1 MYIDWNLESFL
12 RYFFLWNLMGE
23 MDLNGFKILFVFPNL
38 NLATNLMPEKVTR
51 YSKPDSPHYGIAQL
65 AAVLLQH
72 NAQVKIFD
80 MRLGYTFE
88 DLTKEIDAFQP
99 DLVGFTLI
107 ATRIKMC
114 YAMIDKVKELYP
126 QVHTV
131 AGGTHVASFK
141 QKVFR
146 DCKGLDFAVKR
157 EGELAFLQ
165 LMDKIIKKETY
176 FETVKGIMFMRNG
189 EFIETLDMELL
200 EDLDALPYPAYELFD
215 LKDYYA
221 WQRGVVPVV
230 TSRGCPFRCVFCSI
244 NLTMGYK
251 FRARSPKNVVDE
263 LEYWVGQGQTRFDLN
278 DDEFSFDR
286 KRVEQIC
293 DLIVARGLKI
303 ELRLFNGIRVTDVYP
318 ELLAKMKKAGFS
330 AITYALESG
339 SPKVLKNIK
348 KAVTV
353 EQALKAIEMTKA
365 VGIETTCN
373 FIIGHPGE
381 TYEDALMTLDVIKKV
396 KADRLNMNNVVV
408 YPGTELY
415 EWVSKNARFT
425 LDVEE
430 YLNMSWPGKSD
441 FPFFETDDFTVEQ
454 RKEVLRKGILLFR
467 ERLIRT
473 RVKEPFASAY
483 VLASKSDLL
492 YSVGEILKTNSFVN
506 KYVKPVLFRKYG
518 INAKIRS

>member
-1 MYIDWNLESFL
+1 MKKVDLE
-12 RYFFLWNLMGE
+12 
-23 MDLNGFKILFVFPNL
+23 GFKVLFVFPNL
-38 NLATNLMPEKVTR
+38 NLATNLMPEKATR

-65 AAVLLQH
+65 AAVLLQN
-72 NAQVKIFD
+72 NAQVRVFD
-80 MRLGYTFE
+80 MRLGYTFD
-88 DLTKEIDAFQP
+88 DLTKEIDSYKP

-114 YAMIDKVKELYP
+114 YAMIDRIKELYP
-126 QVHTV
+126 QIYTV

-146 DCKGLDFAVKR
+146 DCQGLDFAVKR
-157 EGELAFLQ
+157 EGEATFVELLQ
-165 LMDKIIKKETY
+165 ILVKKEKRY
-176 FETVKGIMFMRNG
+176 FDIKGLMFIDQEGN
-189 EFIETLDMELL
+189 FIETPDMDML

-215 LKDYYA
+215 LKNYYA
-221 WQRGVVPVV
+221 WQRGVVPIV

-251 FRARSPKNVVDE
+251 FRTRSAKSVVDE
-263 LEYWVGQGQTRFDLN
+263 LEYWHKKGKLKFDIN

-286 KRVEQIC
+286 KRVEDIC
-293 DLIVARGLKI
+293 DMIVERGLKI
-303 ELRLFNGIRVTDVYP
+303 ELRLFNGIRVSDVYP
-318 ELLAKMKKAGFS
+318 EMLAKMKKAGFS

-353 EQALKAIEMTKA
+353 EQALRAVEMTKA

-381 TYEDALMTLDVIKKV
+381 TYEDALMTLDVIKHV
-396 KADRLNMNNVVV
+396 KADKLNVNNVVV

-415 EWVSKNARFT
+415 EWVSKNGRFT

-441 FPFFETDDFTVEQ
+441 FPFFETDDFTVAQ
-454 RKEVLRKGILLFR
+454 REEILRKAILLFR

-483 VLASKSDLL
+483 VLASKSDFL
-492 YSVGEILKTNSFVN
+492 YSVGEILKTSSFVN

-518 INAKIRS
+518 VNEKIGS

>member
-1 MYIDWNLESFL
+1 MSLESYL
-12 RYFFLWNLMGE
+12 RYFLCVLLMQK
-23 MDLNGFKILFVFPNL
+23 MDLQGFKVLFVFPNL
-38 NLATNLMPEKVTR
+38 NLATNLMPEKATR

-65 AAVLLQH
+65 GAVLLQN
-72 NAQVKIFD
+72 NAQVKVFD
-80 MRLGYTFE
+80 MRLGYGFE
-88 DLTKEIDAFQP
+88 DLQKEIDEYKP

-114 YAMIDKVKELYP
+114 YTMIDKVKHLHPHLY
-126 QVHTV
+126 TV

-157 EGELAFLQ
+157 EGELTFLQ
-165 LMDKIIKKETY
+165 LINKIIQKEKD
-176 FETVKGIMFMRNG
+176 FETVKGLMYMKNG
-189 EFIETLDMELL
+189 EFIETPDIEMID
-200 EDLDALPYPAYELFD
+200 DLDALPYPAYNLFD
-215 LKDYYA
+215 LKNYYA
-221 WQRGVVPVV
+221 WQRGVVPIV

-263 LEYWVGQGQTRFDLN
+263 LEYWVSQGQKKFDIN

-286 KRVEQIC
+286 KRAENIC
-293 DLIVARGLKI
+293 DKIVERGLKI

-318 ELLAKMKKAGFS
+318 ELLVKMKKAGFS

-348 KAVTV
+348 KIITV
-353 EQALKAIEMTKA
+353 EQALKAVEMTKD

-381 TYEDALMTLDVIKKV
+381 SYEDALMTLEAIKMV
-396 KADRLNMNNVVV
+396 KADHINFNNAVV

-425 LDVEE
+425 LDVED

-441 FPFFETDDFTVEQ
+441 FPFFETDDFTVGQ
-454 RKEVLRKGILLFR
+454 RKEILRKGILLFR
-467 ERLIRT
+467 EKLIRT
-473 RVKEPFASAY
+473 RMKEPFAFMYSFM
-483 VLASKSDLL
+483 SRSDWV
-492 YSVGEILKTNSFVN
+492 YSTGEILKTNSLVN

-518 INAKIRS
+518 TNAR

>member
-1 MYIDWNLESFL
+1 MDMIDL
-12 RYFFLWNLMGE
+12 G
-23 MDLNGFKILFVFPNL
+23 GFKVLFVFPNL
-38 NLATNLMPEKVTR
+38 NLATNLMPEKATR

-65 AAVLLQH
+65 AAVLLQ
-72 NAQVKIFD
+72 NNVQVKVFD
-80 MRLGYTFE
+80 MRLGYSFE
-88 DLTKEIDAFQP
+88 DLQKQIDSFQP
-99 DLVGFTLI
+99 DMVGFTLI

-114 YAMIDKVKELYP
+114 YAIIDKVKELYP
-126 QVHTV
+126 SLYTV

-141 QKVFR
+141 EKVFR

-157 EGELAFLQ
+157 EGEQTFVELLDMLVHKEKNYSTIKG
-165 LMDKIIKKETY
+165 LM
-176 FETVKGIMFMRNG
+176 FRNEMG
-189 EFIETLDMELL
+189 ELIETLDMPMV
-200 EDLDALPYPAYELFD
+200 EDLDAMPYPAYDLFD
-215 LKDYYA
+215 LKSYYA
-221 WQRGVVPVV
+221 WQRGVVPIV

-251 FRARSPKNVVDE
+251 FRARSAKSVVDE
-263 LEYWVGQGQTRFDLN
+263 LEYWNKKGQNKFDIN

-286 KRVEQIC
+286 KRVEEIC
-293 DLIVARGLKI
+293 DMIVGRGLNI

-318 ELLAKMKKAGFS
+318 EMLAKMKKAGFS

-348 KAVTV
+348 KIITV
-353 EQALKAIEMTKA
+353 EQALKAIDMTKE

-396 KADRLNMNNVVV
+396 NADRINFNNCVV

-415 EWVSKNARFT
+415 EWVSQNARFT

-454 RKEVLRKGILLFR
+454 RKEILRKGILIFR
-467 ERLIRT
+467 DRLIRT
-473 RVKEPFASAY
+473 RMKEPFASVY
-483 VLASKSDLL
+483 SFMSRSDWV
-492 YSVGEILKTNSFVN
+492 YSTGEILKTNSFVN
-506 KYVKPVLFRKYG
+506 KYVKPVLFRRYG
-518 INAKIRS
+518 TNAKIGS

>member
-1 MYIDWNLESFL
+1 MEKV
-12 RYFFLWNLMGE
+12 
-23 MDLNGFKILFVFPNL
+23 DLHGFKVLFVFPNL
-38 NLATNLMPEKVTR
+38 NLATNLMPEKATR

-65 AAVLLQH
+65 GAVLLQN
-72 NAQVKIFD
+72 NAQVKVFD
-80 MRLGYTFE
+80 MRLGHTFE
-88 DLTKEIDAFQP
+88 DLTKEINSYKP

-126 QVHTV
+126 SIHTV

-141 QKVFR
+141 EKVFR

-157 EGELAFLQ
+157 EGEATFVELLNM
-165 LMDKIIKKETY
+165 LVKKEKNY
-176 FETVKGIMFMRNG
+176 SSINGLMFQDEKKGL
-189 EFIETLDMELL
+189 IETPDMPMI
-200 EDLDALPYPAYELFD
+200 EDLDAMPYPAYDLFD
-215 LKDYYA
+215 LKNYYA

-251 FRARSPKNVVDE
+251 FRMRSAKSVVDE
-263 LEYWVGQGQTRFDLN
+263 LEYWNKRGQKKFDIN

-286 KRVEQIC
+286 KRVENIC
-293 DLIVARGLKI
+293 DMIVDRGLKI
-303 ELRLFNGIRVTDVYP
+303 ELRLFNGIRVSDVYP
-318 ELLAKMKKAGFS
+318 EMLAKMKKAGFS

-348 KAVTV
+348 KVVTV
-353 EQALKAIEMTKA
+353 EQALKAVEMTKA

-381 TYEDALMTLDVIKKV
+381 TYEDALMTLDVIKLV
-396 KADRLNMNNVVV
+396 KADHINFNNCVV
-408 YPGTELY
+408 YPRTELY
-415 EWVSKNARFT
+415 DWVSQNARFT

-441 FPFFETDDFTVEQ
+441 FPFFETDDFTVAQ
-454 RKEVLRKGILLFR
+454 RKEILRKGILIFR
-467 ERLIRT
+467 DRLIRT
-473 RVKEPFASAY
+473 RMKEPFASVY
-483 VLASKSDLL
+483 SFMSRSDWV
-492 YSVGEILKTNSFVN
+492 YSTGEILKTNSLVN

-518 INAKIRS
+518 TNAK

>member
-1 MYIDWNLESFL
+1 MEKVDLE
-12 RYFFLWNLMGE
+12 GI
-23 MDLNGFKILFVFPNL
+23 KILFVFPNL
-38 NLATNLMPEKVTR
+38 NLATNLMPEKATR

-65 AAVLLQH
+65 GAVLLQN
-72 NAQVKIFD
+72 NAHVKVFD
-80 MRLGYTFE
+80 MRLGYSFE
-88 DLTKEIDAFQP
+88 DLTKEIDLYKP

-114 YAMIDKVKELYP
+114 YAMIDRVKGLYP
-126 QVHTV
+126 HIHTV

-141 QKVFR
+141 EKVFR

-157 EGELAFLQ
+157 EGEQTFVELLD
-165 LMDKIIKKETY
+165 MIVKKEKNY
-176 FETVKGIMFMRNG
+176 SLIKGLMFRD
-189 EFIETLDMELL
+189 EKSVLIETPDMPMI
-200 EDLDALPYPAYELFD
+200 EDLDVMPYPAYDLFD
-215 LKDYYA
+215 LKNYYA

-251 FRARSPKNVVDE
+251 FRMRSAKSVVDE
-263 LEYWVGQGQTRFDLN
+263 LEYWNKRGQKKFDIN

-286 KRVEQIC
+286 KRVEDIC
-293 DLIVARGLKI
+293 DMIVERGLKI
-303 ELRLFNGIRVTDVYP
+303 ELRLFNGIRVSDVYP
-318 ELLAKMKKAGFS
+318 EMLAKMKKAGFS

-353 EQALKAIEMTKA
+353 EQALRAVEMTKE

-441 FPFFETDDFTVEQ
+441 FPFFETDDFTVAQ
-454 RKEVLRKGILLFR
+454 RKEVLRKGILMFR

-483 VLASKSDLL
+483 VLASKSDFL

-506 KYVKPVLFRKYG
+506 KYVKPLVFRRYG
-518 INAKIRS
+518 VNARIGS

>member
-1 MYIDWNLESFL
+1 MEKV
-12 RYFFLWNLMGE
+12 
-23 MDLNGFKILFVFPNL
+23 DLQGFKVIFVFPNL
-38 NLATNLMPEKVTR
+38 NLATNLMPEKATR

-65 AAVLLQH
+65 GAVLLQN
-72 NAQVKIFD
+72 NAQVKVFD
-80 MRLGYTFE
+80 MRLGHTFD
-88 DLTKEIDAFQP
+88 DLIKEIGSFKP

-126 QVHTV
+126 QIHTV

-141 QKVFR
+141 EKVFR

-157 EGELAFLQ
+157 EGEQTFIELLDM
-165 LMDKIIKKETY
+165 LVKKEKNY
-176 FETVKGIMFMRNG
+176 SAIKGMMFRDEKG
-189 EFIETLDMELL
+189 VLIETQDMSMI
-200 EDLDALPYPAYELFD
+200 EDLDAMPYPAYDLFD
-215 LKDYYA
+215 LKNYYA

-251 FRARSPKNVVDE
+251 FRMRSAKSVVDE
-263 LEYWVGQGQTRFDLN
+263 LEYWNKKGQTKFDLN

-286 KRVEQIC
+286 KRVEDIC
-293 DLIVARGLKI
+293 DMIVDRGLKI

-318 ELLAKMKKAGFS
+318 EMLAKMKKAGFS

-353 EQALKAIEMTKA
+353 EQALKAVEMTKEA
-365 VGIETTCN
+365 GIETTCN

-441 FPFFETDDFTVEQ
+441 FPFFETDDFTVAQ
-454 RKEVLRKGILLFR
+454 RKEVLRKGILMFR

-483 VLASKSDLL
+483 VLASKSDFL

-506 KYVKPVLFRKYG
+506 RYVKPVLFRKYG
-518 INAKIRS
+518 VNAKIGS

>member
-1 MYIDWNLESFL
+1 MQKV
-12 RYFFLWNLMGE
+12 
-23 MDLNGFKILFVFPNL
+23 DLLGFKVLFVFPNL
-38 NLATNLMPEKVTR
+38 NLATNLMPEKATR

-65 AAVLLQH
+65 GAVLLQN
-72 NAQVKIFD
+72 NAQVKVFD
-80 MRLGYTFE
+80 MRLGHTFE
-88 DLTKEIDAFQP
+88 DLRKEIDSFKP

-126 QVHTV
+126 HIHTV

-141 QKVFR
+141 EKVFR

-157 EGELAFLQ
+157 EGEQTFVELLDM
-165 LMDKIIKKETY
+165 LVKKEKNY
-176 FETVKGIMFMRNG
+176 SAIKGMMFRDEKRELVETP
-189 EFIETLDMELL
+189 DMPMI
-200 EDLDALPYPAYELFD
+200 EDLDAMPYPAYDLFD
-215 LKDYYA
+215 LKNYYA

-251 FRARSPKNVVDE
+251 FRMRSAKSVVDE
-263 LEYWVGQGQTRFDLN
+263 LEYWTTRGMTRFDLN

-286 KRVEQIC
+286 KRVEDIC
-293 DLIVARGLKI
+293 DMIVERGLKI
-303 ELRLFNGIRVTDVYP
+303 ELRLFNGIRVSDVYP
-318 ELLAKMKKAGFS
+318 EMLAKMKKAGFS

-353 EQALKAIEMTKA
+353 EQALKAVEMTKEA
-365 VGIETTCN
+365 GIETTCN

-415 EWVSKNARFT
+415 DWVSKNARFT

-441 FPFFETDDFTVEQ
+441 FPFFETDDFTVAQ
-454 RKEVLRKGILLFR
+454 RKEVLRKGILMFR

-483 VLASKSDLL
+483 VLASKSDFL

-506 KYVKPVLFRKYG
+506 KYVKPVVFRRYG
-518 INAKIRS
+518 VNAKIGS